1 MYAYFK
7 SMSLAN
13 LLRVDVEKELAGLDA
28 SKYGIL
34 TTNDIGGALE
44 QRRTG
49 MMNASMQMNP
59 SKAGSAGG
67 GFGNSSYSGARK
79 GGAQIGTNPNG
90 VVISGAL

>member
-7 SMSLAN
+7 SMSMAN

-28 SKYGIL
+28 SKYGML
-34 TTNDIGGALE
+34 TTNDLGGALGA
-44 QRRTG
+44 QGG
-49 MMNASMQMNP
+49 MMSGSMQMNP
-59 SKAGSAGG
+59 SKAGSG

-79 GGAQIGTNPNG
+79 GGATSGTNTNG